1 MDLFRYFIR
10 FLYKIRWYLIILPII
25 SLIVAWF
32 LTRNMEHIYDTNTT
46 IYTGMITGYNLE
58 GTTGS
63 VGGNSQTNITN
74 LMLIVTTDNTIH
86 EVALR
91 LFGRC
96 MMYGNPN
103 KDNNY
108 ISAEH
113 FRQLNAT
120 VPPEV
125 KALIN
130 RNSED
135 QTYANLKAYEKPT
148 QNNYIFGLLNYHQYF
163 GIDNITSRL
172 KVLQLDQSDII
183 DIGYSANDA
192 GIAFNTLD
200 ILNKVFA
207 RQYQQLRFGE
217 TNNVIRFFEKE
228 VARLY
233 KVLSNAEDDLI
244 RYNISK
250 KIINYEEQTKA
261 LTGLEAQQQNF
272 RNDQLM
278 NYTTSKALLDYLE
291 RQLGNRAQV
300 IRSNREF
307 TNQVRDISRIQSRI
321 SNLRIMSS
329 EGGGQNNESQEE
341 LAKAQRDLQKATGR
355 VTQLTKDIEASTFST
370 ETGVKANDMLERWLE
385 QLLLME
391 KTKAEMTAT
400 DIMKENLERQ
410 YLFYAP
416 IGATIERKVRHIS
429 FIEGNYMEMLKA
441 LNAARMR
448 QRNLQM
454 STATLRVLNPPMF
467 PLNAQPTNRIMILL
481 GSLLLTFMLTA
492 LWFLIIEML
501 DRTLRDRMRSERI
514 TQIPVMG
521 CFPKESNLR
530 YRRFNKTI
538 ADMAMK
544 QLSKSLLPHFKEG
557 QQNVLNFFKEGQQ
570 NVLNLISTDSGNGKS
585 YLAQELENYWI
596 SIGLE
601 VRRLTYDEDFLAE
614 DSKFILAKDIK
625 DLCPDILPNEIAIVE
640 YPNMDDNSISPAL
653 LNMGTINLMV
663 TRANRTWKDI
673 DQKALKELQ
682 TMLDDDHKDT
692 LFMYLTEA
700 SRYAVEEFVGQLP
713 PYTRFNNFV
722 YRISQLGLTATENE
736 HSL

>member
-1 MDLFRYFIR
+1 MDLFRYLVR
-10 FLYKIRWYLIILPII
+10 FLYKIRWYLVILPMIA
-25 SLIVAWF
+25 LIVAWF
-32 LTRNMEHIYDTNTT
+32 STRHMERVYDTNTT
-46 IYTGMITGYNLE
+46 IYTGMITAYNIE
-58 GTTGS
+58 GGTGAA
-63 VGGNSQTNITN
+63 GGNSQTNIKN
-74 LMLIVTTDNTIH
+74 LMLIITTDNTIH

-96 MMYGNPN
+96 MMYGNPS

-120 VPPEV
+120 VPADV

-130 RNSED
+130 HNSEA
-135 QTYANLKAYEKPT
+135 QTYANLKAYEKPR
-148 QNNYIFGLLNYHQYF
+148 QDNYLFGILNYHPYF
-163 GIDNITSRL
+163 GINSITSKL
-172 KVLQLDQSDII
+172 KVLQLNGTDII

-192 GIAFNTLD
+192 GIAYNTLD
-200 ILNKVFA
+200 ILNEVFA

-217 TNNVIRFFEKE
+217 TSNVIKFFEKE
-228 VARLY
+228 VSRLY
-233 KVLSNAEDDLI
+233 RVLSNAEDDLI
-244 RYNISK
+244 RYNVSK
-250 KIINYEEQTKA
+250 RIINYEEQTKA

-278 NYTTSKALLDYLE
+278 NYTTAKALLDYLE

-300 IRSNREF
+300 IRANQEF
-307 TNQVRDISRIQSRI
+307 TNQIKDISRIQSRI
-321 SNLRIMSS
+321 SNLRLMSS
-329 EGGGQNNESQEE
+329 EGGGRDTESQEE
-341 LAKAQRDLQKATGR
+341 LAKAQKDLQTATGR
-355 VTQLTKDIEASTFST
+355 VTELTKDIEASTYST
-370 ETGVKANDMLERWLE
+370 ETGVRANDMLNRWLE
-385 QLLLME
+385 QLLLLE

-400 DIMKENLERQ
+400 DIMKNNLDNQ

-416 IGATIERKVRHIS
+416 IGATLDRKARHIG

-441 LNAARMR
+441 LNAARLR

-454 STATLRVLNPPMF
+454 STASLRVLNPPMF
-467 PLNAQPTNRIMILL
+467 PLNAQPTNRMMILL
-481 GSLLLTFMLTA
+481 GAFLLTFMLTA
-492 LWFLIIEML
+492 LWFFIIELL

-514 TQIPVMG
+514 TKVPVMG
-521 CFPKESNLR
+521 CYPKESNLR

-544 QLSKSLLPHFKEG
+544 QLSKALLPHF
-557 QQNVLNFFKEGQQ
+557 QEGQQ

-596 SIGLE
+596 SIGLQ

-614 DSKFILAKDIK
+614 DSRFILARGIK
-625 DLCPDILPNEIAIVE
+625 DLCPDILPDEIAIVE
-640 YPNMDDNSISPAL
+640 YPNLNENSISPAL
-653 LNMGTINLMV
+653 LNMGTVNLMV
-663 TRANRTWKDI
+663 TRANRTWKDV
-673 DQKALKELQ
+673 DQKALKEVEA
-682 TMLDDDHKDT
+682 MLDEEHKNT

-713 PYTRFNNFV
+713 PYTKFNNFV

-736 HSL
+736 HGK

>member
-1 MDLFRYFIR
+1 MDLFRYFVR
-10 FLYKIRWYLIILPII
+10 FLYKIRWYLAILPMIA
-25 SLIVAWF
+25 LIVAWF
-32 LTRNMEHIYDTNTT
+32 LTRNMERIYDTNTT

-58 GTTGS
+58 GSGS
-63 VGGNSQTNITN
+63 VGGNSQANIIN
-74 LMLIVTTDNTIH
+74 LMLIITTDNTIH
-86 EVALR
+86 EVSLR

-120 VPPEV
+120 VPAEV

-130 RNSED
+130 HNSEA
-135 QTYANLKAYEKPT
+135 QTYANLKAYEKPS
-148 QNNYIFGLLNYHQYF
+148 QDNFLFGLLNYHPYF
-163 GIDNITSRL
+163 GINNITSRL
-172 KVLQLDQSDII
+172 KVLQLNESDII

-192 GIAFNTLD
+192 GVAYNTLD
-200 ILNKVFA
+200 ILNDVFA
-207 RQYQQLRFGE
+207 RQYQQIRFGE

-233 KVLSNAEDDLI
+233 KILTAAEDDLI

-250 KIINYEEQTKA
+250 RIINYGEQTKQ
-261 LTGLEAQQQNF
+261 LTVLEAQQQNF

-278 NYTTSKALLDYLE
+278 NYTTSKALMDYLE

-300 IRSNREF
+300 IRSNKEF

-321 SNLRIMSS
+321 SNLRLMSS
-329 EGGGQNNESQEE
+329 ESGAQNNESQEE

-355 VTQLTKDIEASTFST
+355 VTQLTKDIEASTYST
-370 ETGVKANDMLERWLE
+370 ETGVRANDMLSRWLE
-385 QLLLME
+385 QLLLLE

-400 DIMKENLERQ
+400 DIMKNNLDRQ

-416 IGATIERKVRHIS
+416 IGATLDRKDRHIG

-441 LNAARMR
+441 LNAARLR

-467 PLNAQPTNRIMILL
+467 PLNAQPTNRLMILL
-481 GSLLLTFMLTA
+481 GAFFLTFALTT
-492 LWFLIIEML
+492 LWFLIIELL

-514 TQIPVMG
+514 TKIPVMG

-544 QLSKSLLPHFKEG
+544 QLSKALLPH
-557 QQNVLNFFKEGQQ
+557 FKEGQQ

-596 SIGLE
+596 SIGLQ

-625 DLCPDILPNEIAIVE
+625 DLCPDILPDEIAIIE
-640 YPNMDDNSISPAL
+640 YPNLDDNSISPAL
-653 LNMGTINLMV
+653 LNMGTVNLMV
-663 TRANRTWKDI
+663 TRANRTWKDV
-673 DQKALKELQ
+673 DQKALKEVQ
-682 TMLDDDHKDT
+682 AMLDDEHKDT

-713 PYTRFNNFV
+713 PYTKFNNFV
-722 YRISQLGLTATENE
+722 YRMSQLGLTAIENE
-736 HSL
+736 HAK

>member
-1 MDLFRYFIR
+1 MDLFRYIVR
-10 FLYKIRWYLIILPII
+10 FLYKIRWYLVILPMIA
-25 SLIVAWF
+25 LIVAWF
-32 LTRNMEHIYDTNTT
+32 STRHMERVYDTNTT
-46 IYTGMITGYNLE
+46 IYTGMITAYNIE
-58 GTTGS
+58 GGTGS
-63 VGGNSQTNITN
+63 AGGNPQTNIKN
-74 LMLIVTTDNTIH
+74 LMLIISTDNTIH

-91 LFGRC
+91 LFGRV

-113 FRQLNAT
+113 FRQLSAT
-120 VPPEV
+120 VPADV
-125 KALIN
+125 KGLIN
-130 RNSED
+130 HNSES
-135 QTYANLKAYEKPT
+135 QTYANLKAYEKPR
-148 QNNYIFGLLNYHQYF
+148 QDNYLFGLLNYHPYF
-163 GIDNITSRL
+163 GINSITSRL
-172 KVLQLDQSDII
+172 KVLQINGTDII

-192 GIAFNTLD
+192 GIAYNTLD
-200 ILNKVFA
+200 ILNEVFA
-207 RQYQQLRFGE
+207 KQYQQLRFGE
-217 TNNVIRFFEKE
+217 TNNVIKFFEKE

-233 KVLSNAEDDLI
+233 RILSNAEDDLI

-250 KIINYEEQTKA
+250 KIINYNEQTKVLA
-261 LTGLEAQQQNF
+261 GLEAQQQNF

-278 NYTTSKALLDYLE
+278 NYTTAKALLDYLE

-300 IRSNREF
+300 IRANQEF
-307 TNQVRDISRIQSRI
+307 TNHIKDISRIQSRI
-321 SNLRIMSS
+321 SNLRLMSS
-329 EGGGQNNESQEE
+329 EGGGRDNESQEE
-341 LAKAQRDLQKATGR
+341 LAKAQRDLQTVTGR
-355 VTQLTKDIEASTFST
+355 VTELTKDIEASTYST
-370 ETGVKANDMLERWLE
+370 ETGVKANDMLSRWLE
-385 QLLLME
+385 QLLLLE

-400 DIMKENLERQ
+400 DIMKQSLDKQ

-416 IGATIERKVRHIS
+416 IGATLDRKARHIG

-441 LNAARMR
+441 LNAARLR

-467 PLNAQPTNRIMILL
+467 PLNAQPTNRMMILL
-481 GSLLLTFMLTA
+481 GAFLLTFMLTA
-492 LWFLIIEML
+492 LWFFIIELL

-514 TQIPVMG
+514 TQVPVMG
-521 CFPKESNLR
+521 CYPKESNLR

-538 ADMAMK
+538 GDMAMK
-544 QLSKSLLPHFKEG
+544 QLSKALLPHF
-557 QQNVLNFFKEGQQ
+557 QEGQQ

-596 SIGLE
+596 SIGLQ

-614 DSKFILAKDIK
+614 DSRFILARGIK
-625 DLCPDILPNEIAIVE
+625 DLCPDILPDEIAIIE
-640 YPNMDDNSISPAL
+640 YPNLNENSISPAL
-653 LNMGTINLMV
+653 LNMGTVNMMV
-663 TRANRTWKDI
+663 TRANRTWKDV
-673 DQKALKELQ
+673 DQKALKEVEA
-682 TMLDDDHKDT
+682 MLDEEHKGT

-736 HSL
+736 HGK

>member
-1 MDLFRYFIR
+1 MDLFRYIVR
-10 FLYKIRWYLIILPII
+10 FLYKIRWYLIILPMIA
-25 SLIVAWF
+25 LIVAWF
-32 LTRNMEHIYDTNTT
+32 STRDMERIYDTNTT

-58 GTTGS
+58 GTGTS
-63 VGGNSQTNITN
+63 GGNSQTNITN
-74 LMLIVTTDNTIH
+74 LMLIITTDNTIH

-130 RNSED
+130 RNNED

-148 QNNYIFGLLNYHQYF
+148 QNNYLFGILNYHPYF
-163 GIDNITSRL
+163 GIDNITARL
-172 KVLQLDQSDII
+172 KVLQLERSDII

-192 GIAFNTLD
+192 GIAYNTLD

-233 KVLSNAEDDLI
+233 KILSNAEDDLI

-250 KIINYEEQTKA
+250 KIINYDEQTKA

-272 RNDQLM
+272 RNDQLI

-291 RQLGNRAQV
+291 RQLGNRTQV
-300 IRSNREF
+300 IRSNKEF

-321 SNLRIMSS
+321 SNLRLMSS

-341 LAKAQRDLQKATGR
+341 LAKAQRELQKATGR
-355 VTQLTKDIEASTFST
+355 VAQLTKDIEASTFST
-370 ETGVKANDMLERWLE
+370 ETGIRANDMLSRWLE
-385 QLLLME
+385 QLLLLE

-400 DIMKENLERQ
+400 DIMKDNLDRQ

-416 IGATIERKVRHIS
+416 IGATIERKVRHIG

-441 LNAARMR
+441 LNSARMR

-481 GSLLLTFMLTA
+481 GSFLVAFMFTA
-492 LWFLIIEML
+492 LYFFIIELL

-538 ADMAMK
+538 ADMAVK
-544 QLSKSLLPHFKEG
+544 QLSKSLLPH
-557 QQNVLNFFKEGQQ
+557 FKEGQQ

-585 YLAQELENYWI
+585 YLSQELENYWI

-625 DLCPDILPNEIAIVE
+625 DLCPDILPNEIAIIE
-640 YPNMDDNSISPAL
+640 FPNLDDNSISPAL

-663 TRANRTWKDI
+663 TRANRTWKDV
-673 DQKALKELQ
+673 DQKALNELQ
-682 TMLDDDHKDT
+682 AMLDEEHKNS

-700 SRYAVEEFVGQLP
+700 NRYAVEEFVGQLP
-713 PYTRFNNFV
+713 PYTKFSNFV
-722 YRISQLGLTATENE
+722 YRMSQLGLTATENQ
-736 HSL
+736 HAL